1 VADRPAY
8 GEGLAGRFGVRAA
21 PVLVART
28 LLKTQI
34 GVTLIESSVPAPV
47 MSDPLPAED
56 AFLIH
61 YNVRACPDHELWIGD
76 RSVGKCTFGAGET
89 AIHDLKQPPRA
100 LVHTPMG
107 SMMYYLS
114 RKLLNEIADE
124 SNVPRIGDLHLKP
137 GMSVADPM
145 VRHLSKALYAAMQQ
159 PDQAAPLFVDHVT
172 LALAAHVAE
181 TYGGMRKVLA
191 EASGGLAPWQERRA
205 KEMLS
210 SQLDGD
216 ISLETLAAECGISR
230 GHFAKMF
237 RRSVGIPPYRWLL
250 LQRVERAKELI
261 RDSSL
266 SLAEIAIACGF
277 CDQSHMTR
285 CFKEIVGVSPGA
297 CRRNQHQAPIS
308 EIQARAYEAG
318 GV

>member
-1 VADRPAY
+1 
-8 GEGLAGRFGVRAA
+8 
-21 PVLVART
+21 
-28 LLKTQI
+28 
-34 GVTLIESSVPAPV
+34 
-47 MSDPLPAED
+47 MSEPLPAED

-61 YNVRACPDHELWIGD
+61 YNLRACPDHELWMGD
-76 RSVGKCTFGAGET
+76 HFIGKCTFGAGET

-107 SMMYYLS
+107 RLMYYLP

-124 SNVPRIGDLHLKP
+124 TNVARIDDLHLKP
-137 GMSVADPM
+137 GVSVADPT
-145 VRHLSKALYAAMQQ
+145 VRHLSKALQAAMQQ
-159 PDQAAPLFVDHVT
+159 PDEAAPLFVDHVT
-172 LALAAHVAE
+172 LALATHVAG

-191 EASGGLAPWQERRA
+191 EERWGLSLGEERRA

-210 SQLDGD
+210 SQLDGNV
-216 ISLETLAAECGISR
+216 SLQTLAAECGISR
-230 GHFAKMF
+230 GHFGRMF

-285 CFKEIVGVSPGA
+285 CFKEMVGVSPGA
-297 CRRNQHQAPIS
+297 FRRKQ
-308 EIQARAYEAG
+308 
-318 GV
+318 